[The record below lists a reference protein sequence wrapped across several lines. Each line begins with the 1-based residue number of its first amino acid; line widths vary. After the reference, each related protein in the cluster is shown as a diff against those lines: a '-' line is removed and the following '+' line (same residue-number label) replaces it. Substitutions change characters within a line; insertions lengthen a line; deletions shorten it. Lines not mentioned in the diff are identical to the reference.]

1 MKILTYGLKFNNI
14 KKKGVI
20 MSNCNSGGCSGC
32 SHSSGCGHAK
42 GPVDFKINPYETTKI
57 KKIIG
62 VVSGKGGVG
71 KSLVTSMLASE
82 MARKGYKVGIMDGDI
97 TGPSIPKYFGLKG
110 NATSNEE
117 GKIYPVVTKNDI
129 KVMSINLLLENETD
143 PVVWRGPVVAGVI
156 KQFYQEVLWEELD
169 YLFIDL
175 PPGTGDVPLTIF
187 QSLPIDGIVVV
198 TTPNELVEI
207 IVKKAIKMAKLMNV
221 PVLGLVENMSY
232 LKCPCC
238 NEEISVFGE
247 SKIEKISKELN
258 ITTFSKVPVNTEI
271 SKATE
276 SGKIY
281 ELKEDFLYDIIERI
295 EIL

>member
-1 MKILTYGLKFNNI
+1 
-14 KKKGVI
+14 
-20 MSNCNSGGCSGC
+20 MSNCNNGGCSGC
-32 SHSSGCGHAK
+32 SHSGNCGHAQK
-42 GPVDFKINPYETTKI
+42 PVDFKIYPHETTKI
-57 KKIIG
+57 KKIVG

-82 MARKGYKVGIMDGDI
+82 MARKGHKVGIMDGDI

-110 NATSNEE
+110 NATSNSE
-117 GKIYPVVTKNDI
+117 GKINPVITENGI

-187 QSLPIDGIVVV
+187 QSLPLDGIIVV

-207 IVKKAIKMAKLMNV
+207 IVKKAVKMAKLMNI

-232 LKCPCC
+232 LKCPDCG
-238 NEEISVFGE
+238 EEIPIFGE
-247 SKIEKISKELN
+247 SKIEKISQDLN
-258 ITTFSKVPVNTEI
+258 IKTFSKVPVDPKI

-281 ELKEDFLYDIIERI
+281 EVKEDFLYDIVDRI